1 MKKWVK
7 KVLVLIIAVINCIGI
22 LITFCAGTS
31 NAETLVTAN
40 TKDRLEIIKE
50 KGVLTVA
57 SSNDIAF
64 AFIDPKT
71 NKFSGVDAEII
82 SEVAKRLGI
91 NKVEMKQVPFENL
104 LMELNNN
111 NDIDMV
117 TDGLYVTDERK
128 KEVLFTNVWYEE
140 PEAIITSKVSK
151 IASKEDLKNAVVGV
165 QIGTAFVELA
175 QKWQKDG
182 LVKEVRIFGSKDE
195 LMLAVT
201 TGKIDAC
208 ITDSLIVSY
217 IFSTEGGLYLKTLAG
232 YKPELHGMTAA
243 AVRKSDTTLA
253 DAVNEKIDEM
263 KKDGTLNAILRKY
276 ILKITVPTINPF
288 LIKSRASGIASI
300 PTTKI
305 VFVLSPVL

>member
-7 KVLVLIIAVINCIGI
+7 KLLVLIIAVINCIGI

-263 KKDGTLNAILRKY
+263 KKDGTLTAILKKY
-276 ILKITVPTINPF
+276 GLKITVPTINPGTVD
-288 LIKSRASGIASI
+288 R
-300 PTTKI
+300 
-305 VFVLSPVL
+305 FV